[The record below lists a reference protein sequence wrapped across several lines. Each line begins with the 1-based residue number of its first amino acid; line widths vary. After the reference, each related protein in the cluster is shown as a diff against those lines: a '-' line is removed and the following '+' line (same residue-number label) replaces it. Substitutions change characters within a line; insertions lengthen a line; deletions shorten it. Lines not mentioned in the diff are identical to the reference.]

1 MKLKNVIACLAV
13 LAFVSG
19 STCAMA
25 KNVDNQQKN
34 AKKAPSEHQGIQR
47 TDLYFLPYGKN
58 KKNVDN
64 QQKVEKQVKVEKKN
78 NAKKTPSKHQGIQRR
93 KSYVPFD

>member
-25 KNVDNQQKN
+25 KNVDNQQKVEN
-34 AKKAPSEHQGIQR
+34 QEKIKKVDQSAQTVNTNSKPKR
-47 TDLYFLPYGKN
+47 KRKN
-58 KKNVDN
+58 WD
-64 QQKVEKQVKVEKKN
+64 EL
-78 NAKKTPSKHQGIQRR
+78 
-93 KSYVPFD
+93 F

>member
-25 KNVDNQQKN
+25 KNVDNQQK
-34 AKKAPSEHQGIQR
+34 
-47 TDLYFLPYGKN
+47 
-58 KKNVDN
+58 
-64 QQKVEKQVKVEKKN
+64 VEKQEKIKKVDQSAQTVNTNSKPKRKRKN
-78 NAKKTPSKHQGIQRR
+78 WDEL
-93 KSYVPFD
+93 F

>member
-25 KNVDNQQKN
+25 KNVDNQQK
-34 AKKAPSEHQGIQR
+34 
-47 TDLYFLPYGKN
+47 
-58 KKNVDN
+58 
-64 QQKVEKQVKVEKKN
+64 VEKKN
-78 NAKKTPSKHQGIQRR
+78 NQANKETTKKANKDRFKPVIGW
-93 KSYVPFD
+93 

>member
-25 KNVDNQQKN
+25 KNVDNQQK
-34 AKKAPSEHQGIQR
+34 
-47 TDLYFLPYGKN
+47 
-58 KKNVDN
+58 
-64 QQKVEKQVKVEKKN
+64 VEKQKKVEKKN
-78 NAKKTPSKHQGIQRR
+78 VEKQQEKQKKPLLTDDDIPDFG
-93 KSYVPFD
+93 F

>member
-13 LAFVSG
+13 LAFVTG
-19 STCAMA
+19 SSCAMA
-25 KNVDNQQKN
+25 KNVDNQQ
-34 AKKAPSEHQGIQR
+34 
-47 TDLYFLPYGKN
+47 
-58 KKNVDN
+58 
-64 QQKVEKQVKVEKKN
+64 KVEKKN

>member
-25 KNVDNQQKN
+25 KNVDNQQKVEKQEKVE
-34 AKKAPSEHQGIQR
+34 KKNNKKSSSEHQGIQR
-47 TDLYFLPYGKN
+47 RKGSHPYL
-58 KKNVDN
+58 
-64 QQKVEKQVKVEKKN
+64 
-78 NAKKTPSKHQGIQRR
+78 
-93 KSYVPFD
+93 PFD

>member
-25 KNVDNQQKN
+25 KNVDNQQK
-34 AKKAPSEHQGIQR
+34 
-47 TDLYFLPYGKN
+47 
-58 KKNVDN
+58 
-64 QQKVEKQVKVEKKN
+64 VEKQKN
-78 NAKKTPSKHQGIQRR
+78 TFSKKKTEEEKVLESKKAREKALAKPDFG
-93 KSYVPFD
+93 F

>member
-25 KNVDNQQKN
+25 KNVDNQQK
-34 AKKAPSEHQGIQR
+34 
-47 TDLYFLPYGKN
+47 
-58 KKNVDN
+58 
-64 QQKVEKQVKVEKKN
+64 VEKQVKVEKKTEVTQKS
-78 NAKKTPSKHQGIQRR
+78 KKKKQSISTW
-93 KSYVPFD
+93 YLDAE

>member
-25 KNVDNQQKN
+25 KNVDNQQK
-34 AKKAPSEHQGIQR
+34 
-47 TDLYFLPYGKN
+47 
-58 KKNVDN
+58 
-64 QQKVEKQVKVEKKN
+64 VEKQGKIKKSEVKYKKGEGWKKNFEGQKKVEDM
-78 NAKKTPSKHQGIQRR
+78 SIWD
-93 KSYVPFD
+93 Y